1 MTMTMKLV
9 LSVCALSCVGL
20 VACGDDDESGSG
32 GATSSTTASTTSA
45 TSGSGGSGGEATTS
59 TTSGTGGAGG
69 GAVDCSAEADTAACR
84 SCCAGEHPEG
94 TLMLQSLVAKGC
106 GCDAAGPCATDCS
119 AEAFC
124 AETNGVPTDGSAC
137 ETCINSLGTTES
149 CALAQ
154 VGTCQADEQCAAS
167 LGCILSCP

>member
-9 LSVCALSCVGL
+9 LSLCALSCVGL

-32 GATSSTTASTTSA
+32 GATAASTTAA
-45 TSGSGGSGGEATTS
+45 TGTGGSGGESTATTTS
-59 TTSGTGGAGG
+59 SASGTGGAGG

-84 SCCAGEHPEG
+84 SCCAGEYPEG

-106 GCDAAGPCATDCS
+106 GCDAGGPCETDCS

-124 AETNGVPTDGSAC
+124 TEMNGVPADGSAC
-137 ETCINSLGTTES
+137 EMCVNALGTTES
-149 CALAQ
+149 CALGQ
-154 VGTCQADEQCAAS
+154 IPTCQADAGCNDS
-167 LGCILSCP
+167 LSCILSCP